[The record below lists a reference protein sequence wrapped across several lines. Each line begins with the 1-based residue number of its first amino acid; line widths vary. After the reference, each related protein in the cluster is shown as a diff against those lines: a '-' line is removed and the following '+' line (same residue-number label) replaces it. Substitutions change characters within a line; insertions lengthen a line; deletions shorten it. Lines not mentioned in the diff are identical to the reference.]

1 MTFINLRFKLE
12 KQSEYQQNTMAQK
25 SGNPFVKDEMSSG
38 SNAVKKDEDMVDD
51 QLKQEQ
57 AQRSPFVDKFT
68 QLWFAC
74 YYERR
79 LTKQKV
85 ESAQLTTIIEDLRQ
99 YFASENVDFRRAIPL
114 LEGLHVLF
122 TRQVRYLV
130 SDSESVLK
138 SMTDPTELI
147 KVEGEEGAG
156 NAGVSKRRAGGGGG
170 RAPAGAKSAIVNP
183 RNFDWFLAGIDQ
195 DRLDGMLKAGLKPNE
210 MSENG
215 LPMKLEETFA
225 MVRDAGAGQDGLN
238 DASMA
243 FDGLDH
249 LGHDESPV
257 MGGASAFRELP
268 GDDDGAVIRED
279 F

>member
-1 MTFINLRFKLE
+1 
-12 KQSEYQQNTMAQK
+12 MAQK
-25 SGNPFVKDEMSSG
+25 SVNPQVKDEMSFG
-38 SNAVKKDEDMVDD
+38 DNAVKKDEDMVDD

-57 AQRSPFVDKFT
+57 IQKNPFVEKFT

-85 ESAQLTTIIEDLRQ
+85 ESAHLTTIIEDLRK

-122 TRQVRYLV
+122 TRQVRYLAA
-130 SDSESVLK
+130 DSESVLK

-170 RAPAGAKSAIVNP
+170 GRAPAGAKSAIVNP
-183 RNFDWFLAGIDQ
+183 
-195 DRLDGMLKAGLKPNE
+195 
-210 MSENG
+210 
-215 LPMKLEETFA
+215 
-225 MVRDAGAGQDGLN
+225 
-238 DASMA
+238 
-243 FDGLDH
+243 
-249 LGHDESPV
+249 
-257 MGGASAFRELP
+257 
-268 GDDDGAVIRED
+268 
-279 F
+279 

>member
-1 MTFINLRFKLE
+1 
-12 KQSEYQQNTMAQK
+12 
-25 SGNPFVKDEMSSG
+25 MSSG

-225 MVRDAGAGQDGLN
+225 MVRDAGPGQDGLN